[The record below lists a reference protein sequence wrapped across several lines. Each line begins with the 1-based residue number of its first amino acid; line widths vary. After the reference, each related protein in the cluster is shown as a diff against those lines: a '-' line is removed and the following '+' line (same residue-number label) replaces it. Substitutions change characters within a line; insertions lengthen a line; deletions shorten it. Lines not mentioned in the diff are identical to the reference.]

1 MVSVKEKKTQKVKVK
16 DDISDEVKDA
26 FRKHAKFYQEYDV
39 PPQWKDQPIACKE
52 PNLDPFKKINWK
64 NLWEADRKGRLFW
77 HEDENNEI
85 VWSYICAEAKSS
97 RGIKDIAEDVVAT
110 IKAGDLQISRFAY
123 APEWKQEL
131 IDDIESKRELEN
143 DFFNT
148 KRDLFF
154 TDVNMELQQDKD
166 VCEALNATWLSS
178 KVTAVGSEVRGIWY
192 EGELKQQGVSEY
204 EDIKIQKMKLKSI
217 NKKECAELVQE
228 IKNYKEAVN
237 PWSYDG
243 INGNYG
249 GPEKTW
255 YTIEV
260 VPINPNSETDY
271 TILEKLPN
279 LAKIVNE
286 ITSVDK
292 CTWLVVTRV
301 EPKKGVIQR
310 HTDIGHD
317 SWDYQ
322 TKNGPKLGRSLRV
335 HFPIQVDED
344 CVFTQVGLDGETED
358 FRLKTGEYYYMD
370 KRKPHWVVNNSEDY
384 RFHVIMDLECE
395 QKHLDALL

>member
-1 MVSVKEKKTQKVKVK
+1 MVSVKENKTKKVKVK
-16 DDISDEVKDA
+16 VDISDEVKDS
-26 FRKHAKFYQEYDV
+26 FREHAKFYQQYDV
-39 PPQWKDQPIACKE
+39 PPQWKNQPIACKE
-52 PNLDPFKKINWK
+52 PNLDPFKKVNWK
-64 NLWEADRKGRLFW
+64 NLWEADQKGRLFFKK
-77 HEDENNEI
+77 ENDQI
-85 VWSYICAEAKSS
+85 VWSYICAEAKSG
-97 RGIKDIAEDVVAT
+97 RGIKDVAEDVVAH
-110 IKAGDLQISRFAY
+110 IKPGDLQISRFAY
-123 APEWKQEL
+123 ADGYMDDL
-131 IDDIESKRELEN
+131 INNIESKRELEN
-143 DFFNT
+143 DLFDT
-148 KRDLFF
+148 KCDLFF

-166 VCEALNATWLSS
+166 LCEAIGATWLSS

-192 EGELKQQGVSEY
+192 SGELKQAGMSQY
-204 EDIKIQKMKLKSI
+204 EDIKIQKMNINSI
-217 NKKECAELVQE
+217 TKKDCAELVQE
-228 IKNYKEAVN
+228 IQDYKEAVN

-260 VPINPNSETDY
+260 VPINPNSKVDY
-271 TILEKLPN
+271 TILEKLPK

-286 ITSVDK
+286 ITSVEK
-292 CTWLVVTRV
+292 CTWLVITRV

-310 HTDIGHD
+310 HSDIGHD

-335 HFPIQVDED
+335 HFPIQVDEE
-344 CVFTQVGLDGETED
+344 CVFTQVGLDGVEED

-370 KRKPHWVVNNSEDY
+370 KRKPHWVVNNSDNY